1 MQRYFVEQAYT
12 EMVAE
17 GFSLEGEDYHHA
29 INVMRMKEGD
39 QCYLVFQDEVAI
51 KAEVT
56 QILTEKVLLREV
68 AREEQTKELPIHVII
83 ACGYPKGDKL
93 ELVVQKGTELG
104 AHDFIGFP
112 SQTSVVKWDGKKL
125 GKRQDRLSKIAKEAA
140 EQSHRQ
146 VQPTVTMF
154 EQSAPFF
161 ESFSGY
167 DQILVA
173 YEEAAKI
180 GEKAQLVR
188 TIQEM
193 KRGQKLLVLIGPE
206 GGFSAKEVSYFE
218 SSGARVCGL
227 GPRILRAE
235 TAPLYLLSAISY
247 QFDLLQV

>member
-1 MQRYFVEQAYT
+1 MQRYFVEQAYQT
-12 EMVAE
+12 AVDQ
-17 GFSLEGEDYHHA
+17 GLSLIGEDYHHA
-29 INVMRMKEGD
+29 VNVMRMKETD

-56 QILTEKVLLREV
+56 RILPETVELKEV
-68 AREEQTKELPIHVII
+68 AREEQTKELPIHVTI

-93 ELVVQKGTELG
+93 DLVVQKGTELG

-125 GKRQDRLSKIAKEAA
+125 AKRQDRLSKIAKEAA

-154 EQSAPFF
+154 EQAAPFY

-173 YEEAAKI
+173 YEEAAKA
-180 GEKAQLVR
+180 GEKARLVQ

-193 KRGQKLLVLIGPE
+193 SQGQTLLVLIGPE
-206 GGFSAKEVSYFE
+206 GGFSMKEVSFFE
-218 SSGARVCGL
+218 TLGAKICGL

-247 QFDLLQV
+247 QYDLLEV